1 MELTKIREEPVLC
14 GESSK
19 GLAGRRDT
27 EAHPPLHLD
36 SHGQSKKFLGA
47 VERKG
52 WTWLR
57 CGIYSKL

>member
-1 MELTKIREEPVLC
+1 MELTKIREELVLC

-52 WTWLR
+52 WT
-57 CGIYSKL
+57 